1 MHYCRGIFRCL
12 QIMIALNDMESDIRY
27 LTNWLILV
35 LEELN
40 RKINQNEVIFEGMNS
55 TLKASKLREVR
66 TDY

>member
-1 MHYCRGIFRCL
+1 
-12 QIMIALNDMESDIRY
+12 MIALNDMESDIRY